1 MGKYFDYVA
10 WYFLILLHPEHVL
23 EDGKR
28 VSLAGLD
35 VLAYLVVF
43 YRGVASRAGIIVL
56 RKH

>member
-1 MGKYFDYVA
+1 
-10 WYFLILLHPEHVL
+10 
-23 EDGKR
+23 
-28 VSLAGLD
+28 LD